1 MSENFERLDL
11 VSIDWTN
18 TLSNIP
24 GFPVECLKAV
34 KFHTTCPIC
43 NGHNA
48 FRFSNYHGEGNWI
61 CKNCGAGKG
70 PRLIHE
76 TLEIP
81 YDEVFKLLG
90 SNGAIQPSSKKN
102 CVLNP
107 ISVDLTPKEIEKN
120 RRHLKK
126 ALRESK
132 WMKRNDAAW
141 RYLANRVPLV
151 DLSKIDKTLRLHLK
165 MEFWMKEDDKSVM
178 KGLFPTMLQ
187 VVTDNEGNFV
197 KFHRTYLTNHGT
209 KVPFG
214 EAKQQMGGLKKLTG
228 DFVNIVSVPTCRTI
242 AVGEGYETMLAVAVA
257 HNYQIN
263 TRSYIDAGN
272 LAKATFSREKIDKV
286 IIYADHDKYNERQK
300 CRPGTR
306 AAERLS
312 SRLKE
317 LGFEVEIRIPKVEKT
332 DWADVWVDAT
342 SRIDNLTNR
351 LVTRCIQLNSDDPF
365 KVIDQLLAE
374 SLK

>member
-1 MSENFERLDL
+1 
-11 VSIDWTN
+11 
-18 TLSNIP
+18 
-24 GFPVECLKAV
+24 
-34 KFHTTCPIC
+34 
-43 NGHNA
+43 
-48 FRFSNYHGEGNWI
+48 
-61 CKNCGAGKG
+61 
-70 PRLIHE
+70 
-76 TLEIP
+76 
-81 YDEVFKLLG
+81 
-90 SNGAIQPSSKKN
+90 
-102 CVLNP
+102 
-107 ISVDLTPKEIEKN
+107 
-120 RRHLKK
+120 
-126 ALRESK
+126 
-132 WMKRNDAAW
+132 MKRNDAAW

-187 VVTDNEGNFV
+187 VVTDNDGNFV

-228 DFVNIVSVPTCRTI
+228 DFVNIVTLPSCRTI

-272 LAKATFSREKIDKV
+272 LAKATFSRDKIDKV
-286 IIYADHDKYNERQK
+286 IIYADHDKYNEMQK

-317 LGFEVEIRIPKVEKT
+317 LGFQVEIRIPKVEKT